1 MKHRHRYR
9 GFTLIELMIAVAIVA
24 LIAAIAYPSYRDSV
38 LRSRR
43 SDAKVALTQ
52 TAQTLERCYSQFA
65 SYDASSCPVQAT
77 TQSTTA
83 ITSPEGYY
91 TVNVADTATTFTLT
105 ATPTTKGGQ
114 DDDTTCHSFTLT
126 ETGKRGSTSQAGS
139 DTTSTCW

>member
-1 MKHRHRYR
+1 MKPTHRNR

-38 LRSRR
+38 LKSRR

-52 TAQTLERCYSQFA
+52 TAQALERCYSQFA
-65 SYDASSCPVQAT
+65 SYASTNCPIQA
-77 TQSTTA
+77 TQSTSP

-91 TVNVADTATTFTLT
+91 AVNVATTATTFTLT
-105 ATPTTKGGQ
+105 AQPTSKGGQ
-114 DDDTTCHSFTLT
+114 DDDTTCASFTLT
-126 ETGKRGSTSQAGS
+126 QTGKRGATNQGGS